1 MNDYN
6 KLYYKI
12 ENILKL
18 NIKDKKYFF
27 KDEFLEANECK

>member
-18 NIKDKKYFF
+18 NIKDKKLIVFF
-27 KDEFLEANECK
+27 FEIDLV

>member
-18 NIKDKKYFF
+18 NIKDKKLIVFF
-27 KDEFLEANECK
+27 FEIDLA